1 MPPLLRRRV
10 AARTHSGDTHVIR
23 GLGLHESYQLAIQTL
38 DQYRGTVVACRY
50 GLPAGLARPE
60 NTESLKAKFYD
71 AVVSVAL
78 AQPHM
83 QTGVWGE
90 NSKKPILLRLD
101 RFELR
106 NHVEW
111 VMLEGS
117 RDPEA
122 QYLEILQST
131 LDAKFTDISS
141 RPGWRAVV
149 LQHAGADCI
158 DVIYVWSHTHHDGMS
173 GKIFHEQLLRNLNS
187 KVNPDRK
194 FIRNDHEEPEKWIV
208 YLPDFRDKFPPPPK
222 DLCAFPTSVP
232 YLVKNVFKELKPP
245 AIFPPNN
252 TFALWAPIKSTPF
265 KTTFRTFTIGHEL
278 VAKIVAAC
286 REHHTTVTALL
297 HVLVLL
303 SLTKGLK
310 DAKGF
315 ASRTPYNLRP
325 ILPSRPEKYPWLE
338 PKDTMCNDVSIVDHL
353 FDAKLVASIRAK
365 LAGTAKPKG
374 GVLGALEVEAEMPTR
389 PLSADL
395 LEIVWSTSARVR
407 REIKARL
414 DAGDKNDMI
423 GIMKFAPEWKAHMKN
438 EAKKPRPLSWLV
450 TNVGVVDG
458 RENGKAPADGVVQT
472 QSAEAQG
479 PGEGGHHPQQ
489 GGDDQEWSIRRAELL
504 LSADVASAALQI
516 SVMTVKDEQ
525 MAVTCSWQDCVVDAG
540 LGRCFV
546 DDLERW
552 LKEIGSSG

>member
-1 MPPLLRRRV
+1 MAPLLRRQP
-10 AARTHSGDTHVIR
+10 ATGARIDTHIIR

-50 GLPAGLARPE
+50 GLPAGLSRPE
-60 NTESLKAKFYD
+60 SIEPLKAKFYD
-71 AVVSVAL
+71 AVVRVVL

-83 QTGVWGE
+83 QFGVLGE
-90 NSKKPILLRLD
+90 TSKKPKFIRLD
-101 RFELR
+101 KLELR

-111 VMLEGS
+111 VILEDF

-122 QYLEILQST
+122 QYLEILQSR
-131 LDAKFTDISS
+131 LDSKFSHLADQ
-141 RPGWRAVV
+141 PGWKAVV
-149 LQHAGADCI
+149 LQNTGAGCI
-158 DVIYVWSHTHHDGMS
+158 DVIYLWSHTHHDGMS

-187 KVNPDRK
+187 NSTVNSDK
-194 FIRNDHEEPEKWIV
+194 QLIRNVEEDPDKWIV
-208 YLPDFRDKFPPPPK
+208 WLPDSADRLPPPPE
-222 DLCAFPTSVP
+222 DLCAYPTTMP
-232 YLVKNVFKELKPP
+232 FLVKNVFKELKPP
-245 AIFPPNN
+245 AIFPPNA
-252 TFALWAPIKSTPF
+252 TFALWAPIKASPF
-265 KTTFRTFTIGHEL
+265 KTKFRTFTIDHQT

-286 REHHTTVTALL
+286 RQHHTTVTALL

-310 DAKGF
+310 DTKGF

-325 ILPSRPEKYPWLE
+325 LLPSRPQKYPWLE
-338 PKDTMCNDVSIVDHL
+338 PKDTMCNYVSITDHV
-353 FDAKLVASIRAK
+353 FDPKLVASIRAK

-374 GVLGALEVEAEMPTR
+374 GVLEALEVEAEVPSQ

-450 TNVGVVDG
+450 TNVGVIDG
-458 RENGKAPADGVVQT
+458 REK
-472 QSAEAQG
+472 
-479 PGEGGHHPQQ
+479 EGHDQAK
-489 GGDDQEWSIRRAELL
+489 GGDDQEWSIHRAELL

-516 SVMTVKDEQ
+516 SVATVKDEQ
-525 MAVTCSWQDCVVDAG
+525 MAVTCSWQECVVEAG